1 MPRHAFDRLGRLSL
15 DEQYAVDQ
23 LCTRFESSLRAGE
36 SPSPEDYLESAPA
49 ACRPALLGELVALE
63 LDSHRREGKSF
74 DRRTF
79 VERFPDL
86 AAVIDELLGEP
97 RGGDEDEGC
106 ETPFSV
112 DPADL
117 PQVEGYNLIAE
128 IGRGGMG
135 VVYKARHR
143 TLGRLVALKMILAGD
158 FADERHL
165 TRFLDEGAILARLQ
179 HPHIV
184 QVFDFGH
191 QDGRPFLA
199 LEYVEGGSLSAWP
212 GRHSLGSREGA
223 RLVET
228 LARAVHFAHRKG
240 IIHRDL
246 KPANILLHWL
256 AAPGQADAPHDR
268 IDADANADAEADD
281 ETIDPRLPIPK
292 ITDFGLARCD
302 DGTRSL
308 TQSGLVVGTP
318 SYMSPEQALNERS
331 IGPATDV
338 YSLGAILYDLLVGR
352 PPFRAETPLE
362 TVNLVLER
370 DPPRPSK
377 WQPGLPQD
385 LETICLKCLDKDPD
399 RRYASAEALADDL
412 RRWRQGKPILARP
425 VGPIER
431 VGKWCRRQPMLAAL
445 IATVILLAA
454 ALAILATAAAFRL
467 ANERNEALAQRE
479 RAGRIDR
486 EHKLALVGSLM
497 SATPDSVRYILE
509 TLRPAAALALP
520 ILRRRLEDR
529 SADAGSRIRA
539 AIALSVLGDPQIDF
553 LLDSVPHADQSE
565 GGNLALAFRACG
577 TPALGGRLLECS
589 RQAGDLVIRARYAIL
604 LLELG
609 DLRGVRPM
617 LAASADPNP
626 RSTLIDQ
633 VRSWHGDLAALP
645 ALLLAGDDEDCQSG
659 LCAAAGRL
667 DPTTLSPSTRRRL
680 AEALTT
686 IHRDSPSPGAHAAA
700 GWALRQWRI
709 PLPELPATTR
719 PAPSRR
725 WFVNSAGLTMVAV
738 EPGGLVPSPTTA
750 VLLTRRYFLSDREVT
765 IGVFRRFLADR
776 PAPGEK
782 PPPAWEGPTRVG
794 TPEADCPA
802 NNVTRLH
809 ILLFCNWLSR
819 RDGRRP
825 CYTPIPG
832 RSDAWRWDTLANGYR
847 LPTEAEWDHAQR
859 VGSTAMFFFGD
870 DPRWLPSYSHVSSL
884 RTAPGGS
891 KLPSRWGLFD
901 MSGNVWEH
909 CWDNCGPLPPGLLID
924 PRGPNH
930 GASWVQRGGAFD
942 SGSYDTVSG
951 FRIGTAG
958 RAPTFGF
965 RVACNDGTPQAEEI
979 PARRRALDAALAQF
993 PNQPLFLAARA
1004 ELDALRKTHPVP
1016 NLPRSARPPA
1026 VRSKMSPGP
1035 GR

>member
-23 LCTRFESSLRAGE
+23 LCTRFEASLRAGE

-63 LDSHRREGKSF
+63 MDSRRREGQSF
-74 DRRTF
+74 DPRTF
-79 VERFPDL
+79 VARFPDL

-97 RGGDEDEGC
+97 PRRDDDGAGR
-106 ETPFSV
+106 ETPFDV

-117 PQVEGYNLIAE
+117 PRVEGYDLIAE

-143 TLGRLVALKMILAGD
+143 ALGRLVALKMILAGD

-165 TRFLDEGAILARLQ
+165 ARFLDEGAILARLQ

-184 QVFDFGH
+184 QVFEFGH

-228 LARAVHFAHRKG
+228 LARAVHLAHRKG
-240 IIHRDL
+240 IVHRDL
-246 KPANILLHWL
+246 KPANILLHWPS
-256 AAPGQADAPHDR
+256 AADTADTLNDR
-268 IDADANADAEADD
+268 TEAEAEADPDADADGDPV
-281 ETIDPRLPIPK
+281 DPRSPIPK

-308 TQSGLVVGTP
+308 TESGLVVGTP

-385 LETICLKCLDKDPD
+385 LETICLKCLEKDPA

-431 VGKWCRRQPMLAAL
+431 AGKWCRRQPMLAAL

-454 ALAILATAAAFRL
+454 ALAVLATAAAFRL

-486 EHKLALVGSLM
+486 EHKLALVDSLM
-497 SATPDSVRYILE
+497 TATPDSVPYILE

-520 ILRRRLEDR
+520 ILRRRLEDG
-529 SADAGSRIRA
+529 SADADVEPGSRIRA
-539 AIALSVLGDPQIDF
+539 AIALTVLGDPRIDF
-553 LLDSVPHADQSE
+553 LVDAVPRADDSE
-565 GGNLALAFRACG
+565 GGNLALAFRARG
-577 TPALGGRLLECS
+577 GPELAGRLLDRS
-589 RQAGDLVIRARYAIL
+589 RRAGDPVVRSRYAIL

-609 DLRGVRPM
+609 DPRGVRPM

-633 VRSWHGDLAALP
+633 IRSWHGDLAALP

-667 DPTTLSPSTRRRL
+667 DPTTLSPSTRRRM
-680 AEALTT
+680 AEALAT

-700 GWALRQWRI
+700 GWALRQWRL
-709 PLPELPATTR
+709 PLPGLPATPR
-719 PAPSRR
+719 PSPSRR
-725 WFVNSAGLTMVAV
+725 WFVNDAGLTMIAV
-738 EPGGLVPSPTTA
+738 EPGGFVPGPSTA
-750 VLLTRRYFLSDREVT
+750 VLLTRRYFLGDREVT
-765 IGVFRRFLADR
+765 IATFRRFLAEP
-776 PAPGEK
+776 PAPGEER
-782 PPPAWEGPTRVG
+782 PPDWGGPARTGI
-794 TPEADCPA
+794 PEADCPA

-819 RDGRRP
+819 RDGRQP
-825 CYTPIPG
+825 CYTRIQG
-832 RSDAWRWDTLANGYR
+832 QSDAWSWDTLADGYR

-859 VGSTAMFFFGD
+859 VGSTATFFFGD

-884 RTAPGGS
+884 RTSPGGS

-909 CWDNCGPLPPGLLID
+909 CWDNFGPLPSGLLID
-924 PRGPNH
+924 PMGPHEGVN
-930 GASWVQRGGAFD
+930 WVQRGGAFD

-951 FRIGTAG
+951 FRIGTG
-958 RAPTFGF
+958 GQAPTFGF
-965 RVACNDGTPQAEEI
+965 RVACYDGTPRADDI
-979 PARRRALDAALAQF
+979 PARRRALDIALAQF
-993 PNQPLFLAARA
+993 PDQPLFRTARA
-1004 ELDALRKTHPVP
+1004 ELDALRESHRPPK
-1016 NLPRSARPPA
+1016 LPEAARPSA
-1026 VRSKMSPGP
+1026 ARSK
-1035 GR
+1035 